1 MTTTLKINGMMC
13 QNCVKHVHKA
23 LSKMDGVTGVDVSL
37 EKNSAEVTSTREIPM
52 DEFASVIDDAGYEL
66 VR

>member
-1 MTTTLKINGMMC
+1 MKTELKINGMMC

-23 LSKMDGVTGVDVSL
+23 LSKMDGVTDVEVSL
-37 EKNSAEVTSTREIPM
+37 EKNNAVVTSDKEISM
-52 DEFASVIDDAGYEL
+52 DDFASVIDDAGYEL